1 MAYVSGVNH
10 LSANQRL
17 DPISEEALVEQCRR
31 QNMEAFGRIVD
42 AYQSRVYGFV
52 KRMVRD
58 TEDATDI
65 TQDVFIRAYQ
75 GFGRFD
81 GRSSLRTWLFRIAH
95 NLCVD
100 VARRRARVPDEH
112 SMDAVTEES
121 DSLQLPDQRWDP
133 ERVALDD
140 ELRAV
145 IESGI
150 DSMSDKL
157 RAVLLLHDREE
168 LKYEEIADLLEIPVG
183 TVKSRLFLARNHLQH
198 HLRQYW
204 KPEVANS

>member
-1 MAYVSGVNH
+1 
-10 LSANQRL
+10 
-17 DPISEEALVEQCRR
+17 
-31 QNMEAFGRIVD
+31 
-42 AYQSRVYGFV
+42 
-52 KRMVRD
+52 
-58 TEDATDI
+58 
-65 TQDVFIRAYQ
+65 
-75 GFGRFD
+75 
-81 GRSSLRTWLFRIAH
+81 
-95 NLCVD
+95 
-100 VARRRARVPDEH
+100 
-112 SMDAVTEES
+112 MDAVTEES